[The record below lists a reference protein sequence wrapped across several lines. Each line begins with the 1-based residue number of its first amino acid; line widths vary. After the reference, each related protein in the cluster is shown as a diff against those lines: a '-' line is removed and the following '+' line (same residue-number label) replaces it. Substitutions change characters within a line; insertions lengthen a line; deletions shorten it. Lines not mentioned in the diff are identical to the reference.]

1 MNLSK
6 HKNGNYYI
14 YYFNR
19 AGKRNSIST
28 KTKIKSEAL
37 SFLTSFRQ
45 ILKEKESLKTI
56 PISLKDFSFEYLKYS
71 ESIHSPNTTK
81 SIKSFFNN
89 LNDYFGNCA
98 LTDLNKDKLSDYS
111 QERSKQV
118 SAYVVKREFAYLS
131 VVINYALGKKYLCE
145 NPIKGIKKIKL
156 PEKLP
161 LFFSEMEFQILLN
174 VTESK
179 DLRDLFTFGVNTGLR
194 EMELITL
201 RWTQID
207 FRNRLLILDNRN
219 HLTKSKKIRNIPLNL
234 KAMQVLTERQIIE
247 NSDFVFTYKSEPI
260 KQHFISH
267 KFKKIIIK
275 SGLNPKLNVHSLRHT
290 FASWLIQ
297 SGVSIY
303 SIQKLLG
310 HSDPKMTFIYSH
322 LRSDDL
328 MDSVN
333 KLNN

>member
-1 MNLSK
+1 MFLSK
-6 HKNGNYYI
+6 RSNGVYYI
-14 YYFNR
+14 FYE
-19 AGKRNSIST
+19 NSFGRKTCIST
-28 KTKIKSEAL
+28 KTKLKNEAL
-37 SFLTSFRQ
+37 TFLTSFKQKLR
-45 ILKEKESLKTI
+45 EREFLKTI

-71 ESIHSPNTTK
+71 ESIHSLNTTK

-89 LNDYFGNCA
+89 LTNYFGNYA
-98 LTDLNKDKLSDYS
+98 LIELNKDKLSDYS
-111 QERSKQV
+111 QERLKQV

-161 LFFSEMEFQILLN
+161 LFFSETEFQILLN
-174 VTESK
+174 ATESK
-179 DLRDLFTFGVNTGLR
+179 DLKDLFIFGINTGLR

-201 RWTQID
+201 RWSQID
-207 FRNRLLILDNRN
+207 FKNRLVILDNRN
-219 HLTKSKKIRNIPLNL
+219 HLTKSKKIRNVPLNL
-234 KAMQVLTERQIIE
+234 KGLQVVTERQINE
-247 NSDFVFTYKSEPI
+247 KSEFVFTYNGEPI

-275 SGLNPKLNVHSLRHT
+275 SGLNHKLNVHSLRHT
-290 FASWLIQ
+290 FASWLVQ

-303 SIQKLLG
+303 SVQKLLG
-310 HSDPKMTFIYSH
+310 HSDLRITSIYSH
-322 LRSDDL
+322 LRSEDL